1 MLKFSLKQK
10 IFSGYIILI
19 VIILALGLAAFLSIQ
34 RLFVIQEN
42 LHSQTRGIADL
53 YQLEAHLGLLSSELS
68 ARGTTLNKS
77 SFEKL
82 SDHFASA
89 KHAFEKY
96 EAINCSAVSADVL
109 PKIDEMTA
117 DVNKEMKELSVEFA
131 RLSSLF
137 GANQADSLAPTIQKM
152 IEIIDD
158 VTETD
163 IGELIEFQDQVIQ
176 SAQKNQQSIIGIAKL
191 FIIFGILAGLIAGIL
206 IGWLITGSVGRLL
219 SQSLDRLIE
228 ATGALIHSAGSSSKL
243 SQQNMSLASE
253 IAQGADR
260 QAKEAG
266 EISKAMSQMASAIH
280 QASEATQ
287 EVSQVAT
294 RTSQMAQIGGE
305 AGEKSTRSLVKIRDI
320 VSASSGMIKNLS
332 ARSTEIAS
340 IMEVIT
346 NIAEQTNLLALN
358 AAIEA
363 ARAGDAGRG
372 FAVVADE
379 VRKLAEEAQK
389 SSAQIKAVIKNM
401 QEQISDIVQSVDT
414 GAKEVDVGAGVI
426 DETLN
431 TLQSITSAIQQVSSK
446 IQEISASSQQ
456 QASSSEQV
464 SKTMESIVAI
474 IDKNSWTSNEMK
486 RSAEDQ
492 TRLSQNV
499 QLWAEK
505 LKTLS
510 GDFSHIVG
518 ETGRDGHFHE
528 MEATNEAREDV

>member
-42 LHSQTRGIADL
+42 LNSQTRGIADL
-53 YQLEAHLGLLSSELS
+53 YQLEAHLGLFSSDLS
-68 ARGTTLNKS
+68 ARGATLNKS
-77 SFEKL
+77 SLDKL
-82 SDHFASA
+82 SEHFTSA
-89 KHAFEKY
+89 KQAFEKY
-96 EAINCSAVSADVL
+96 EAINRSAVSADVL
-109 PKIDEMTA
+109 PQIDEMIA
-117 DVNKEMKELSVEFA
+117 DVNKEMKELSAEFA

-137 GANQADSLAPTIQKM
+137 SANQTDSFAPTIQKM

-176 SAQKNQQSIIGIAKL
+176 NAQKSQQSIIGIAKL
-191 FIIFGILAGLIAGIL
+191 FIVFGILAGLIAGIL
-206 IGWLITGSVGRLL
+206 IGWLITGSIGRLL

-243 SQQNMSLASE
+243 SRQNMSLASE

-372 FAVVADE
+372 FAVVGDE
-379 VRKLAEEAQK
+379 VRKPAEEAQK
-389 SSAQIKAVIKNM
+389 SSAQIKEVIKNM
-401 QEQISDIVQSVDT
+401 QE
-414 GAKEVDVGAGVI
+414 
-426 DETLN
+426 
-431 TLQSITSAIQQVSSK
+431 
-446 IQEISASSQQ
+446 
-456 QASSSEQV
+456 
-464 SKTMESIVAI
+464 
-474 IDKNSWTSNEMK
+474 
-486 RSAEDQ
+486 
-492 TRLSQNV
+492 
-499 QLWAEK
+499 
-505 LKTLS
+505 
-510 GDFSHIVG
+510 
-518 ETGRDGHFHE
+518 
-528 MEATNEAREDV
+528 